1 MPMTRRVPPCPRA
14 VGPVLLLA
22 GVTVLAGCQSVPPVN
37 RVGHSGATTA
47 VAVNGVQSV
56 TVTTDDHYRFNPSTI
71 TVHPGKVKITLVNNG
86 HGAPH
91 DLQVVGLP
99 GDYVP
104 LTQGSSTSVATFET
118 PAPGKYT
125 FICTIHVKQGQTG
138 VLIVLPS

>member
-1 MPMTRRVPPCPRA
+1 MMRRVHPCSRA
-14 VGPVLLLA
+14 VGPLL
-22 GVTVLAGCQSVPPVN
+22 VLALGATLTGCQSVPPVN
-37 RVGHSGATTA
+37 RGGHSGATTA
-47 VAVNGVQSV
+47 TVVNGVQSV
-56 TVTTDDHYRFNPSTI
+56 TITTDDHYRFDPSTI

-104 LTQGSSTSVATFET
+104 LTQGSSTSVATFDT